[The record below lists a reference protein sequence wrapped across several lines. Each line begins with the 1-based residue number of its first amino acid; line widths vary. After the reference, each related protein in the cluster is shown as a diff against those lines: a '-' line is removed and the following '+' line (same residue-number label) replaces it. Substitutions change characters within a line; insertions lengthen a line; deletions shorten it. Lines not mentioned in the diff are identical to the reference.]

1 MDQTVINIILAVFL
15 FLGGVA
21 MTAIGWFAN
30 TIWTRLHEQERRMNS
45 LEIKLAGEYVS
56 NPELTEA
63 INDIKQI
70 VNQAIIHMNDNLV
83 YIRNRI
89 DGMPQRRESDPR

>member
-56 NPELTEA
+56 NPELAKAVE
-63 INDIKQI
+63 DITANFSRFI
-70 VNQAIIHMNDNLV
+70 STVSADLS
-83 YIRNRI
+83 YIRHRL
-89 DGMPQRRESDPR
+89 DGLPQRRLGDPS